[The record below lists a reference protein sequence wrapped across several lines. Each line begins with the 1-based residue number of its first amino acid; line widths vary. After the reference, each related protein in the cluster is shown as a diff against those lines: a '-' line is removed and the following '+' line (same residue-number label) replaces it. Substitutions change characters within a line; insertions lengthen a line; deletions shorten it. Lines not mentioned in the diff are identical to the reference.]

1 MAAVYVVCGD
11 FHLGWIA
18 PVAVAVAAHMAAARV
33 AARPRLSAAGLHWW
47 PAVEQAKQAL
57 PSSPGFSLA
66 VVDFKCAMNGNMTS

>member
-33 AARPRLSAAGLHWW
+33 AARPRLSAAGLV
-47 PAVEQAKQAL
+47 ACSGASKA
-57 PSSPGFSLA
+57 SLA
-66 VVDFKCAMNGNMTS
+66 I